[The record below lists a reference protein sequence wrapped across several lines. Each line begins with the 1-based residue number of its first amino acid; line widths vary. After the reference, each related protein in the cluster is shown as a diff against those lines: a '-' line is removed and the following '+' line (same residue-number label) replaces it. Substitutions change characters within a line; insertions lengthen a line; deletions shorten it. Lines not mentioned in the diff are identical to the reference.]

1 MYIDIYFWSGGDQAM
16 HQTNTIA
23 VVMVFDLDFVCNLSL
38 TKHHKATQKHYNV
51 DAIMLARPSANTT
64 NLKSL
69 RLRKLLD

>member
-1 MYIDIYFWSGGDQAM
+1 M

-38 TKHHKATQKHYNV
+38 TKHHKATQKRLI